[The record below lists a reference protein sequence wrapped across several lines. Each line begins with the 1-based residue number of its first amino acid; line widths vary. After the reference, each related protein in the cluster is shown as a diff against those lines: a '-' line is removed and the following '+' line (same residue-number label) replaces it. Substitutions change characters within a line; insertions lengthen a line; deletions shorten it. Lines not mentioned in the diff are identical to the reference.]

1 MIALVN
7 YPYNQNN
14 LYNRNQLGSIGLS
27 PWMILGII
35 LAGAVYLGTKKTGR
49 FGI

>member
-7 YPYNQNN
+7 YPYNANN
-14 LYNRNQLGSIGLS
+14 MYNRNQLGALGLS
-27 PWMILGII
+27 PWMILGAI
-35 LAGAVYLGTKKTGR
+35 LIAATWLGTKKTGR